1 MPITEIKQTTDKIL
15 FSADDAAAALSV
27 SRAHLYS
34 MHAAGQIPLPV
45 RIGKRT
51 LWCAA
56 ELRAWA
62 LAGGPAREK
71 WQQIKGD
78 ILCPK

>member
-1 MPITEIKQTTDKIL
+1 MQTTEHTTSKIL
-15 FSADDAAAALSV
+15 LSADDAAAALSV

-34 MHAAGQIPLPV
+34 MHAAGQIPQPV

-51 LWCAA
+51 LWSAD

-62 LAGGPAREK
+62 LAGGPSREK
-71 WQQIKGD
+71 WQQIKGG